1 MHSLSGVLKYIF
13 TPDLIVLYVLHDFTE
28 NIFFLSLNS
37 SFFKIQLILFDIYLH
52 LSDVSSFPISHQH

>member
-1 MHSLSGVLKYIF
+1 MMHSSSGVLKYIF

-37 SFFKIQLILFDIYLH
+37 SFLKFN
-52 LSDVSSFPISHQH
+52 